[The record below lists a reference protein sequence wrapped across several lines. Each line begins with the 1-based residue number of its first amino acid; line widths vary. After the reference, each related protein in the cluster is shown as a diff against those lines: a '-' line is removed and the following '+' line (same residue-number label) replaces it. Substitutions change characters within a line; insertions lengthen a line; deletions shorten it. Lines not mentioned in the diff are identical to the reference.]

1 MKDVY
6 TSYKEID
13 ITIGSINLKGH
24 LRIAD
29 NDKGMVIFSHGSGS
43 SRLSSRNNFVADL
56 LMKKGYSSLL
66 FDLLTAEEDRI
77 YDNRFDIPLLTSRLI
92 DVTQWVHYYKISD
105 NLPIGYFGASTG
117 AASALCAASEYPELV
132 KAVVSRGGRPDLALE
147 CLPIVTAPTLLL
159 VGSLDSTVIDL
170 NRKAQSVI
178 KSTCELQIIEGAT
191 HLFIEPGKLDEV
203 SNHTINWFNNYLIN

>member
-13 ITIGSINLKGH
+13 ITIGTINLKGH

-117 AASALCAASEYPELV
+117 AASALCAASENPELV
-132 KAVVSRGGRPDLALE
+132 KAVVSRGGRPDLAFE

-159 VGSLDSTVIDL
+159 VGSLDSPVIEL
-170 NRKAQSVI
+170 NRKAQSLMT
-178 KSTCELQIIEGAT
+178 STCELQIIEGAT
-191 HLFIEPGKLDEV
+191 HLFSEPGKLDEV
-203 SNHTINWFNNYLIN
+203 SNHTINWFNTYLIN